1 MTPPSF
7 TASHSKA
14 NSINPPLHPE
24 SSVSQSTK
32 YCSEKVLTTPLF
44 WAYKPSKLAVV
55 ANDQHDPHEP
65 WSFTGATTP
74 LSLQSKASGAALET
88 FAWTG
93 FKLIKALA
101 LKFKF
106 KYVLANSCLVKS
118 ENLVTPVSKDW
129 GPFEVSLIRFCLKT
143 LYLARYSL
151 IEEYFLLYY
160 LLMNLWN
167 FL

>member
-1 MTPPSF
+1 LET
-7 TASHSKA
+7 
-14 NSINPPLHPE
+14 
-24 SSVSQSTK
+24 
-32 YCSEKVLTTPLF
+32 
-44 WAYKPSKLAVV
+44 V
-55 ANDQHDPHEP
+55 ANDQHDPHVP

-74 LSLQSKASGAALET
+74 LSLQSKDSGAALEILG
-88 FAWTG
+88 FIG

-151 IEEYFLLYY
+151 IEEYFLSY